1 MDLYMQVCFLLTI
14 FSQGFAGKEINP
26 VLSHLALSSKYW
38 SQKLSKAADGSTI
51 LTTSY
56 RFPSSM
62 TLDKQPTPDNYKLVQ
77 SGLVPVDCSDVH
89 RVWPRAPSGVYRIYP
104 GGGQGHSVYCDMT
117 LDGGGWTVFLRRMD
131 GSEKFNRKWEEYQ
144 RGFGNVS
151 AEHWLGNQILHEI
164 TVHRL
169 YELRVNLEDFAGNK
183 RFAKYSHFRIGNE
196 ADGYRL
202 TLSGYTGNAGDSLD
216 TARGQKFSTYDK
228 DQDSSSANC
237 AMSGKGGWWHNACFN
252 ALLTGVYYKNTSNV
266 PKFKGVTWFSWKG
279 IYYSLK
285 SATMMLRK
293 HQMKR
298 SN

>member
-1 MDLYMQVCFLLTI
+1 MDLYVQLCFLLTI

-26 VLSHLALSSKYW
+26 
-38 SQKLSKAADGSTI
+38 D
-51 LTTSY
+51 
-56 RFPSSM
+56 
-62 TLDKQPTPDNYKLVQ
+62 KLVQ

-131 GSEKFNRKWEEYQ
+131 GSEKFNRKWVEYQ

-164 TVHRL
+164 TVHGL

-183 RFAKYSHFRIGNE
+183 RFAKYSHFRFGNE

-216 TARGQKFSTYDK
+216 YSRGQRFSTYDR
-228 DQDSSSANC
+228 DLDSSSGNC
-237 AMSGKGGWWHNACFN
+237 AAGGKAGWWYKSCYS
-252 ALLTGVYYKNTSNV
+252 ALLTGVYYKKPNV
-266 PKFKGVTWFSWKG
+266 PKWQGVTWFSWKG